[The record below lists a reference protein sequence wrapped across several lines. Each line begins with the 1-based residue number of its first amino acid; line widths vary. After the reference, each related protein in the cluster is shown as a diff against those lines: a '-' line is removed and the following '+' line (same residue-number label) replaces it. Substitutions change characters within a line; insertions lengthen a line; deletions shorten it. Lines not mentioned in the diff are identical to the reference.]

1 MPCPPPKKV
10 QALRD
15 PTRAPRHGTLTRVSV
30 CDRFLQSHQLN
41 RQTVALL
48 TKYLLYRCTSRAVA
62 VDQSFGAR
70 NLTHRS
76 TKTASNFRD
85 PLLFLSQSPYVS
97 KPQPAVGFFRHTF
110 WNWNPVGNASDQ
122 NSLGI
127 LFENILLEPL

>member
-1 MPCPPPKKV
+1 DGP
-10 QALRD
+10 A
-15 PTRAPRHGTLTRVSV
+15 RAAVEQI
-30 CDRFLQSHQLN
+30 LQEFRYLIVFYKADQLN
-41 RQTVALL
+41 RQTVTFL

-62 VDQSFGAR
+62 VDQSLDAR
-70 NLTHRS
+70 NLTHSS
-76 TKTASNFRD
+76 TKTANNFMN